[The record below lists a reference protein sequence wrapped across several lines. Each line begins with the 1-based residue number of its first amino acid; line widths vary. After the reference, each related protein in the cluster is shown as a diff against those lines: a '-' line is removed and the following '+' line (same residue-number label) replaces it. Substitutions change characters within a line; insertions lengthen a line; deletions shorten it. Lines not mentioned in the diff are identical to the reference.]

1 MNRGDKMSISSLI
14 TIITVVLNDSDG
26 LEKTIRSVVKQDYPN
41 LEFIIIDACSED
53 QTLEI
58 IKKYEDHIDFWIS
71 EKDDGIYDAIN
82 KGIDL
87 AKGEWINFMNAGDT
101 FYNSSVL
108 SKIFEGNNYYG
119 VDILYGVT
127 IVKCELGFYPK
138 KACDRISIITKKM
151 PFCHQSAFV
160 RSEIYKRFKF
170 DISFLIKA
178 DFDFFI
184 KCYLNNLKFQHLE
197 SYVTIYEGK
206 GISSTH
212 PIKSRK
218 EAFRSVIKNNLPF
231 KIKLYHFSKILEAFG
246 KEIFKKILRY
256 FYQIINMSF

>member
-1 MNRGDKMSISSLI
+1 
-14 TIITVVLNDSDG
+14 
-26 LEKTIRSVVKQDYPN
+26 
-41 LEFIIIDACSED
+41 
-53 QTLEI
+53 
-58 IKKYEDHIDFWIS
+58 
-71 EKDDGIYDAIN
+71 
-82 KGIDL
+82 
-87 AKGEWINFMNAGDT
+87 MNAGDT

-127 IVKCELGFYPK
+127 IVKCKLGFYPK

-178 DFDFFI
+178 DFYFFI

-197 SYVTIYEGK
+197 SYVTICEGK

-218 EAFRSVIKNNLPF
+218 EAFRPVIKNNLPF

-246 KEIFKKILRY
+246 KEIFKKILKIFLPDNKYELLMYKYRLNRQKNRRQKNENRPHNWHY
-256 FYQIINMSF
+256 RSRWKLFS